1 MSRKQRVVVVV
12 DEDVRGGDPEEFRN
26 VLDLSMSIPSP
37 ALKSFK
43 SATYAKWATHAHT
56 QPLRFD
62 CVGTTRNA
70 FVRAEYAMLMD
81 ELFLNKSSCCLLQ
94 FFPLRECQISFL
106 CNLLVSE
113 VDKRMMALQAKLMRI
128 KVEYFDVRKYDVVN
142 FLGSSQPRST
152 TKNKR
157 HSRPQNLF
165 SNTLELLRWL
175 QTRYLQL
182 FAKGQG
188 TENMDLEFTF
198 SDVQT
203 RVHTVRLSIM
213 HVFLCHMDSDTK
225 TCLRNCFEN
234 IHSAKRGRK
243 SIMLTDCLREIL
255 GPKENWFTWFVFHV
269 PIAKGRGIIID
280 DQLNLASSA
289 YAGINAKDSSDIKA
303 SDDFDLSSLLSFLH
317 VSSGSQLTVN
327 SQLGASTLS
336 MAQNTPTFIAANSS
350 RSISNRL
357 MNKNNQTYNLNTWYT
372 KMDQLVP
379 VVLKHIHSLYEYKY
393 RENIQNICIEL
404 KNMLSFSSLRPS
416 SSNCYKSRQAERS
429 ESLDKLEKNYLMI
442 IKEFIRLAKEIENS
456 PDSAILRVYLDA
468 KKKEIKDYAT
478 NCKLRHLEI
487 CQNSL
492 IETIKGERNLLT
504 NTGSNIKFIKYP
516 SFKATI
522 SGNA

>member
-1 MSRKQRVVVVV
+1 
-12 DEDVRGGDPEEFRN
+12 
-26 VLDLSMSIPSP
+26 
-37 ALKSFK
+37 
-43 SATYAKWATHAHT
+43 
-56 QPLRFD
+56 
-62 CVGTTRNA
+62 
-70 FVRAEYAMLMD
+70 
-81 ELFLNKSSCCLLQ
+81 
-94 FFPLRECQISFL
+94 
-106 CNLLVSE
+106 
-113 VDKRMMALQAKLMRI
+113 
-128 KVEYFDVRKYDVVN
+128 
-142 FLGSSQPRST
+142 
-152 TKNKR
+152 
-157 HSRPQNLF
+157 
-165 SNTLELLRWL
+165 
-175 QTRYLQL
+175 
-182 FAKGQG
+182 
-188 TENMDLEFTF
+188 
-198 SDVQT
+198 
-203 RVHTVRLSIM
+203 
-213 HVFLCHMDSDTK
+213 
-225 TCLRNCFEN
+225 
-234 IHSAKRGRK
+234 
-243 SIMLTDCLREIL
+243 
-255 GPKENWFTWFVFHV
+255 
-269 PIAKGRGIIID
+269 
-280 DQLNLASSA
+280 
-289 YAGINAKDSSDIKA
+289 
-303 SDDFDLSSLLSFLH
+303 
-317 VSSGSQLTVN
+317 
-327 SQLGASTLS
+327 
-336 MAQNTPTFIAANSS
+336 
-350 RSISNRL
+350 

>member
-1 MSRKQRVVVVV
+1 MSRRQRVVVVV

-26 VLDLSMSIPSP
+26 ILDLSMSIPSP
-37 ALKSFK
+37 ALKGFK
-43 SATYAKWATHAHT
+43 SAIYAKWATHAHT

-81 ELFLNKSSCCLLQ
+81 ELFLNRSSCCLLQ

-113 VDKRMMALQAKLMRI
+113 VDKRMMVLQAKLLRI
-128 KVEYFDVRKYDVVN
+128 KVEYFDLRKYDVIN
-142 FLGSSQPRST
+142 FLGSSHPRST
-152 TKNKR
+152 TKNQR
-157 HSRPQNLF
+157 NSRPHNLF
-165 SNTLELLRWL
+165 GNTLDLLRWL

-182 FAKGQG
+182 FGKGQG
-188 TENMDLEFTF
+188 TENLDLEFTF
-198 SDVQT
+198 SDSQT

-234 IHSAKRGRK
+234 IRSAKRGRK

-255 GPKENWFTWFVFHV
+255 GPKANWFTWFVFHV

-289 YAGINAKDSSDIKA
+289 YAGINAKESSDVRA
-303 SDDFDLSSLLSFLH
+303 PDDFDLSSLLSFLN
-317 VSSGSQLTVN
+317 VSNDSQLTVN
-327 SQLGASTLS
+327 SQLGASVLS

-357 MNKNNQTYNLNTWYT
+357 VNKHNQTYNLNTWYT

-379 VVLKHIHSLYEYKY
+379 AVLKHIHSLYEYKY
-393 RENIQNICIEL
+393 RENIQKICSEL
-404 KNMLSFSSLRPS
+404 KNMLSFSSLRPANS
-416 SSNCYKSRQAERS
+416 ICCMSRKGERS
-429 ESLDKLEKNYLMI
+429 ESLDKLEKNYHMI
-442 IKEFIRLAKEIENS
+442 IREFIRLAKEIENS

-478 NCKLRHLEI
+478 NCKLRHLET
-487 CQNSL
+487 CQNCL
-492 IETIKGERNLLT
+492 IETIKGERNMLT
-504 NTGSNIKFIKYP
+504 KTGTNLEFIRYP
-516 SFKATI
+516 AFKTTI